1 MLKKEYE
8 ILLGFVKYPWR
19 KFIFKEAKNLSRKKS
34 ESYVYNSLK
43 KFVKIGVLKEERA
56 GNVILY
62 HLNLERIKAQSY
74 IGFISEYIAWNQK
87 NIPYKDIENI
97 SEKIPISFYTLI
109 ITGSYAKN
117 MQKENSDMDIVIIIE
132 DSADSKKV
140 YAQLRLQCE
149 LNIPKIHLYVFKKSE
164 VLQMILN
171 NEANYGKEIIKNNF
185 LLFGAENYYKII
197 NEAIE
202 NGLNDKK
209 LS

>member
-8 ILLGFVKYPWR
+8 VLLGFVKYPWK
-19 KFIFKEAKNLSRKKS
+19 KFTFKEAKNLSRKKS

-43 KFVKIGVLKEERA
+43 KFVKIGILKEEKA

-62 HLNLERIKAQSY
+62 YPNLKRIKAQSY

-87 NIPYKDIENI
+87 NIPYKGIENM
-97 SEKIPISFYTLI
+97 SEKIPTSFYTLI

-117 MQKENSDMDIVIIIE
+117 MQKENSDMDIVIIVE

-149 LNIPKIHLYVFKKSE
+149 LNIPKIHLYIFRKSE
-164 VLQMILN
+164 
-171 NEANYGKEIIKNNF
+171 F
-185 LLFGAENYYKII
+185 LKI
-197 NEAIE
+197 
-202 NGLNDKK
+202 
-209 LS
+209 